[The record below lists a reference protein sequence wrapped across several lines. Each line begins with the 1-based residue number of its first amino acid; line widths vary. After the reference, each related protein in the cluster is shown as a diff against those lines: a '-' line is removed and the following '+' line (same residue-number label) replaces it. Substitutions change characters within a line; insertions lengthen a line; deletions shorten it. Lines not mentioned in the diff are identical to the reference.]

1 MRWLSLLRSTD
12 ILSESISSIMSWEVS
27 LFCQLYQ
34 NSFLI
39 WSFNP
44 LGYLLQPRSIRSTRH
59 LRSRDSLPQ
68 WCCRESV
75 TDSHSRRE
83 GEKRTERR
91 RLPTPKSSLR
101 ESRSR
106 KSENWREDDH
116 QDLLAC
122 LSPAHKLHLLL
133 KSSTSFIVINGSI
146 CLMIIK

>member
-1 MRWLSLLRSTD
+1 MLVNTKEDRHPSCIHLLNIVMGGQL
-12 ILSESISSIMSWEVS
+12 ILSTLPKFI
-27 LFCQLYQ
+27 
-34 NSFLI
+34 NSFNL
-39 WSFNP
+39 

-122 LSPAHKLHLLL
+122 LSPAHKLHLL
-133 KSSTSFIVINGSI
+133 KSSTSFIVIIGSI
-146 CLMIIK
+146 YLMIIK